1 MARVKSKNYLPVTIQ
16 YFLEMYEQCLQLTE
30 VLEKALNDIWPS
42 LIYKNKKQLSIPKD
56 QQEAVEQKINE
67 TKSVTEKKI
76 TK

>member
-1 MARVKSKNYLPVTIQ
+1 
-16 YFLEMYEQCLQLTE
+16 MYEQCLQLTE